1 MGQFDSFHL
10 FVESTWS
17 FEGVAVL
24 VVLLLQVLHSAG
36 CVIRCVG
43 LARVEVGS
51 LSIVLG
57 LRLTAG
63 LRLWVLHYA
72 LVDTGDGLVHL
83 ALV

>member
-57 LRLTAG
+57 LRLTVF
-63 LRLWVLHYA
+63 LHLWVLHYA